1 MMSPRIAPK
10 ICREIERQSLR
21 FLTRKDVE
29 MRIRIVGF
37 TLVALWLASSPSFAQ
52 SVKHIQ
58 PSTPGGIATA
68 VWAGD
73 MLYVSGQLPSPQTP
87 ADSAAGKPA
96 VWGNTQA
103 QAENAFGK
111 IETILKEQ
119 GLTMADVVMMRVY
132 MVADPAMGNKLDFA
146 GMNAAY
152 NKHFGTVTQPNKPA
166 RSTVQVAA
174 LVNPGPLLEIEVQAA
189 RNK

>member
-1 MMSPRIAPK
+1 
-10 ICREIERQSLR
+10 
-21 FLTRKDVE
+21 
-29 MRIRIVGF
+29 MRMRIVG
-37 TLVALWLASSPSFAQ
+37 VAVVSWFLGLSPVSAQ

-73 MLYVSGQLPSPQTP
+73 VLYVSGQLASPQTP
-87 ADSAAGKPA
+87 ADRASGKPA

-119 GLTMADVVMMRVY
+119 GLAMADVVMMRVY

-152 NKHFGTVTQPNKPA
+152 NKHFGTATQPNKPA
-166 RSTVQVAA
+166 RTTVQVAA
-174 LVNPGPLLEIEVQAA
+174 LVNEGPLLEIEVQAA

>member
-1 MMSPRIAPK
+1 
-10 ICREIERQSLR
+10 
-21 FLTRKDVE
+21 
-29 MRIRIVGF
+29 MRMKLVGF
-37 TLVALWLASSPSFAQ
+37 SVAALWLVASASFAQ

-73 MLYVSGQLPSPQTP
+73 VLYVSGQLASPQTP
-87 ADSAAGKPA
+87 ADNAAGKPA

-103 QAENAFGK
+103 QTENALGK

-119 GLTMADVVMMRVY
+119 GLTMGDIIMMRVY
-132 MVADPAMGNKLDFA
+132 MVADPALGNKLDFA

-152 NKHFGTVTQPNKPA
+152 NKVFGTAAQPNKPA
-166 RSTVQVAA
+166 RTTVQVAA
-174 LVNPGPLLEIEVQAA
+174 LVNAGPLLEIEVQAA